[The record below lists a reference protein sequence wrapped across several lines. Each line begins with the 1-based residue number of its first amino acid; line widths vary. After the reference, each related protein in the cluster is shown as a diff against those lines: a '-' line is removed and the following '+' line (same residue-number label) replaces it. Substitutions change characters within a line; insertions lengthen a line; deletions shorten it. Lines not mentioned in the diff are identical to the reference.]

1 MSMIKR
7 KKRLIPELNT
17 ASLPD
22 LIFTV
27 LFFFLIVTHL
37 RQDQMKVKYE
47 TPQGTNLEKLT
58 RKSNTSYIYVGKPI
72 NNQGETT
79 GDKPVIQLNDKI
91 ATVDDIASF
100 ISNERK
106 HSSAEDLE
114 KMIVDI
120 KADKDVKMGMIVD
133 IKQALRKRNALK
145 IRYSAKEKGKD

>member
-1 MSMIKR
+1 M
-7 KKRLIPELNT
+7 
-17 ASLPD
+17 
-22 LIFTV
+22 
-27 LFFFLIVTHL
+27 
-37 RQDQMKVKYE
+37 
-47 TPQGTNLEKLT
+47 
-58 RKSNTSYIYVGKPI
+58 
-72 NNQGETT
+72 
-79 GDKPVIQLNDKI
+79 NDKI